1 MDAIRSVQSTS
12 CACSRWGHI
21 RNWTKNIFKS
31 FALNRSIT
39 AMAAQLEWQCS
50 VTSLLFAFAMRV
62 SYKIENWKL
71 TRFVIEDRRPV
82 EHMKRRMLDGFLP
95 TSSNVEV
102 DGDDRRIGE
111 EKSDNPIRLRER
123 IQHDLLIQWQ
133 STKGLVNNPNSLRVN
148 MQENR

>member
-1 MDAIRSVQSTS
+1 M
-12 CACSRWGHI
+12 
-21 RNWTKNIFKS
+21 
-31 FALNRSIT
+31 
-39 AMAAQLEWQCS
+39 
-50 VTSLLFAFAMRV
+50 
-62 SYKIENWKL
+62 IEN
-71 TRFVIEDRRPV
+71 RRPV
-82 EHMKRRMLDGFLP
+82 EHMNRRMLDGFLP